1 MRKIIV
7 SNIVSLDGFAA
18 GPGND
23 VMALPMDDAFDAY
36 NAERLR
42 AADTLLL
49 GRTSYEGFRAFWPG
63 VADDPA
69 GAAAALGVPVEFIDT
84 PHKPEISRL
93 ENPIEKV
100 VVSDGLREEDTEP
113 WRATTTIVRRAGA
126 HDAVRALKARDGG
139 EILTFASHTLWNDLL
154 AAGLVDE
161 LHLMVG
167 PLALTAGTP
176 AFSAPARLRLLG
188 TRTFD
193 GSANVLVRYAAG
205 PDAQDRRSGVHGT

>member
-1 MRKIIV
+1 MRRIII
-7 SNIVSLDGFAA
+7 SNIVSLDGFVA

-49 GRTSYEGFRAFWPG
+49 GRTSYEGFKAFWPG

-69 GAAAALGVPVEFIDT
+69 GAAAQLGVPVEYIDT
-84 PHKPEISRL
+84 PHNREISRL
-93 ENPIEKV
+93 ENAIEKV
-100 VVSDGLREEDTEP
+100 VVSDSLREEDTEP
-113 WRATTTIVRRAGA
+113 WRETTAVVRRADA
-126 HDAVRALKARDGG
+126 RDAVRELKAREGG
-139 EILTFASHTLWNDLL
+139 EILTFASRTMWNDLL

-167 PLALTAGTP
+167 PLALTAGVP
-176 AFSAPARLRLLG
+176 AFTAPARLRLLG
-188 TRTFD
+188 TRRFE
-193 GSANVLVRYAAG
+193 GSENVLVRYATE
-205 PDAQDRRSGVHGT
+205 PDAGLGR